1 MKISN
6 RIIYWVFTGLLSVLM
21 LISVSRYLLDLETFR
36 TNFETLGYNGRIV
49 IPLAIAK
56 ILGIIAIVS
65 NKIKF
70 LKEWAYAGFLFNF
83 LLALESHIALQDG
96 HAFGPIL
103 ALVFL
108 SGSYIF
114 YRKVG
119 MSDHRVDKGT

>member
-6 RIIYWVFTGLLSVLM
+6 KTIYWIFTGLLSTLM

-56 ILGIIAIVS
+56 ILGVIAIVS

-83 LLALESHIALQDG
+83 LLAFEAHIALNDE
-96 HAFGPIL
+96 HFFGPIIALILL
-103 ALVFL
+103 A
-108 SGSYIF
+108 GSYVF
-114 YRKVG
+114 YRKSFV
-119 MSDHRVDKGT
+119 KYN